1 MRQFHQECEKWDH
14 KLCEVY
20 PLRKGA
26 EQFEHLIGNRL
37 AIGTR
42 EPFMKAELIPYLL
55 LHTSSLSLKYIYVYI
70 YVLPLSLIYIYI
82 CLHFSTYRLFIQSF
96 RPFRHYCLCP
106 IPYPLFRPSPPI
118 AYSLFK
124 LLTLLTVTYFL
135 SLYIYIYKSLDFSIY
150 PLFIHSFFISPLLPM
165 PYSLSPIP
173 PFPTIAY
180 SLFTIT
186 YVLSLS
192 IYI

>member
-1 MRQFHQECEKWDH
+1 MRQFFQDVEDWNH
-14 KLCEVY
+14 KVCPVY

-26 EQFEHLIGNRL
+26 EQFEHLISNRR
-37 AIGTR
+37 AMNIR

-55 LHTSSLSLKYIYVYI
+55 LHTSSLSYIYI
-70 YVLPLSLIYIYI
+70 YMCIYTYFLSLLYIYI

-135 SLYIYIYKSLDFSIY
+135 SLYIYI
-150 PLFIHSFFISPLLPM
+150 
-165 PYSLSPIP
+165 
-173 PFPTIAY
+173 
-180 SLFTIT
+180 
-186 YVLSLS
+186 
-192 IYI
+192 

>member
-1 MRQFHQECEKWDH
+1 MRQFFQDVEDWNH
-14 KLCEVY
+14 KVCQVY

-26 EQFEHLIGNRL
+26 EQFEHLISNRR
-37 AIGTR
+37 AMNIR

-55 LHTSSLSLKYIYVYI
+55 LHTSSLSYIYMCI
-70 YVLPLSLIYIYI
+70 YTYFLSLLYIYI

-118 AYSLFK
+118 AYSLF
-124 LLTLLTVTYFL
+124 
-135 SLYIYIYKSLDFSIY
+135 
-150 PLFIHSFFISPLLPM
+150 
-165 PYSLSPIP
+165 
-173 PFPTIAY
+173 
-180 SLFTIT
+180 TIT

-192 IYI
+192 LYIYIVGNRE